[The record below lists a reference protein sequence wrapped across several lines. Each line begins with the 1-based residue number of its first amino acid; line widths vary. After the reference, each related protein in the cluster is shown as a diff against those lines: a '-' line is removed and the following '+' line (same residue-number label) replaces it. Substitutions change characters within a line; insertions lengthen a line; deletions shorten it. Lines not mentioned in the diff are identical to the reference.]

1 MSTGLLGRGARAM
14 ASWSPVERD
23 AVLYA
28 ASALFAIGTAQLA
41 SISLYQQWGR
51 LAVGPYA
58 AGAVASAFAAR
69 RARRRRPNRADTAR
83 RRVGSATAPRAPTWH
98 WTTPRAVIFLVV
110 LLGATLM
117 PLSLEVLWRTD
128 TGGTA
133 HVQPE
138 VPVVERPGRPFV
150 QGEGPLLRSSSPHHM
165 SSRRPASPPTTSTT
179 RTCRSCRCSAGRGAP
194 TRRPA

>member
-1 MSTGLLGRGARAM
+1 
-14 ASWSPVERD
+14 
-23 AVLYA
+23 VLYA

-58 AGAVASAFAAR
+58 AGAVASAIAAR
-69 RARRRRPNRADTAR
+69 RARRRDALAAAGGDAR
-83 RRVGSATAPRAPTWH
+83 GAVGPGSADGTTWH
-98 WTTPRAVIFLVV
+98 WTTPRAVILLVV
-110 LLGATLM
+110 FLGATLM

-138 VPVVERPGRPFV
+138 VAVVERSCG
-150 QGEGPLLRSSSPHHM
+150 
-165 SSRRPASPPTTSTT
+165 A
-179 RTCRSCRCSAGRGAP
+179 RTP
-194 TRRPA
+194 TR

>member
-41 SISLYQQWGR
+41 SITLYQQWGR

-58 AGAVASAFAAR
+58 AGAVASAVAAR
-69 RARRRRPNRADTAR
+69 LARRRMAR
-83 RRVGSATAPRAPTWH
+83 GDGGVTGRSGSSRVGGDGEARPDGSTWH

-110 LLGATLM
+110 LVGATLL
-117 PLSLEVLWRTD
+117 PLSLEVLWRTE
-128 TGGTA
+128 TVGTA
-133 HVQPE
+133 DVQPE
-138 VPVVERPGRPFV
+138 VAQVGATGRP
-150 QGEGPLLRSSSPHHM
+150 S
-165 SSRRPASPPTTSTT
+165 
-179 RTCRSCRCSAGRGAP
+179 
-194 TRRPA
+194 